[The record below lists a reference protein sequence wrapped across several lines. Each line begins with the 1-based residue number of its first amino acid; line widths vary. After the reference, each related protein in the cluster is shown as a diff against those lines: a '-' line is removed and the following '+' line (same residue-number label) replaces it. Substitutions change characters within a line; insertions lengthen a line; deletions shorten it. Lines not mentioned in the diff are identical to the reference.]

1 MIKTVFVLV
10 MSVYHHGGITT
21 GPQFTTMQQCEAA
34 KEQVIAV
41 FTRVHGRTNNNVAAT
56 CLEVQQPARKMKCT
70 IVNNFSYRP
79 PHPGVHSGSGAMDGY
94 PFPEKIECVEE

>member
-1 MIKTVFVLV
+1 MIKAVFVLV
-10 MSVYHHGGITT
+10 MSVYHGGITT

-34 KEQVIAV
+34 KEQVSAAI
-41 FTRVHGRTNNNVAAT
+41 TRVHGRNNVAAT

-79 PHPGVHSGSGAMDGY
+79 PHPGAHSGSGAMDGY

>member
-1 MIKTVFVLV
+1 MIKTFFVLV
-10 MSVYHHGGITT
+10 MSVYHGGITT

-34 KEQVIAV
+34 KAMVQAEFERVI
-41 FTRVHGRTNNNVAAT
+41 GRNTFAAT

-70 IVNNFSYRP
+70 ILNNFSYRP
-79 PHPGVHSGSGAMDGY
+79 PHPGAHSGSGAMDGY